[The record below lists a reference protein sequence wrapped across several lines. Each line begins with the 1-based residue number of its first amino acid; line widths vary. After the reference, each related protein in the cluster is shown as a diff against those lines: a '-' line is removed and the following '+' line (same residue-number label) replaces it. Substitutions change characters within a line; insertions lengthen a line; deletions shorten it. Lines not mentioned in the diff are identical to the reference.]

1 MKFFVDHDVAAA
13 VADALR
19 RHGHDVIT
27 LREVLAPDAAD
38 PLVFSTAQEKGCVM
52 VTCNRNDFL
61 KLAAQLQHHGLIIL
75 LRRRTA
81 RNECIN
87 LLRLLEQAGPAGLAG
102 NINFA

>member
-1 MKFFVDHDVAAA
+1 MKFFLDHDVAAA

-27 LREVLAPDAAD
+27 VREVLVPDAAD
-38 PLVFSTAQEKGCVM
+38 PVVFSTAHEKGCVM
-52 VTCNRNDFL
+52 ITCNRNDFL
-61 KLAAQLQHHGLIIL
+61 ELAAQRQHRGLVIL
-75 LRRRTA
+75 IRRRTA